1 MKDKDNLPNKDV
13 NRVMRTIADSYKEE
27 WFDKGLVQGIEQGI
41 EEGEEKKAIETICL
55 NLTWNLSLSLL

>member
-41 EEGEEKKAIETICL
+41 EEGEEKKL
-55 NLTWNLSLSLL
+55 